1 MDFKNSFTAKN
12 ISFSLLILFIVVCIV
27 KMPDIAL
34 LLFVGY
40 VISCAINPV
49 VDKLS
54 EKMSRT
60 LATSVMLTAVI
71 AVTLGIFIPIIIMAV
86 REIREFI
93 TQLPQQIENIQAYLD
108 SVKIG
113 GQSLAQLFNLD
124 AGLSNSGQIAQ
135 EIIDK
140 SINITVGALGVITIL
155 VTLAIIVFFFT
166 NDKDKIKKTTLRLFP
181 QEMREDSSRIIDD
194 LEQKVGGYVTAQF
207 LAMTQVGVC
216 VAIGL
221 AILRVDYAVFLGFI
235 SAVMDLVP
243 IVGPII
249 SGVLILLV
257 SFSNGPVICAL
268 AIGVLLFA
276 QFIENNW
283 AKPYFF
289 SKYMDLH
296 PLIVIFSFVLAA
308 KLIGVIGVIF
318 APAIAAVIVTLFD
331 EIYVRIMNEG
341 KKID

>member
-1 MDFKNSFTAKN
+1 MDFKNCFTAKN
-12 ISFSLLILFIVVCIV
+12 ISFSLLTLFIIFCIL

-34 LLFVGY
+34 LIFVGY
-40 VISCAINPV
+40 VISCAINPL

-54 EKMSRT
+54 DKMSRT
-60 LATSVMLTAVI
+60 IATSITLAAII
-71 AVTLGIFIPIIIMAV
+71 AVTLGLFTPIIIMTV
-86 REIREFI
+86 KEIKEFI
-93 TQLPQQIENIQAYLD
+93 TQLPTQIENILTYLD

-113 GQSLAQLFNLD
+113 GQSLAQFFNLD
-124 AGLSNSGQIAQ
+124 AGLTNSGQIAQ

-140 SINITVGALGVITIL
+140 SINFTVGALGVITIL
-155 VTLAIIVFFFT
+155 VTIAIIVFFFT
-166 NDKDKIKKTTLRLFP
+166 NDRDKIKKGALRLFP
-181 QEMREDSSRIIDD
+181 IDLRNDASRIIDD

-207 LAMTQVGVC
+207 LSVTQVGIC

-221 AILRVDYAVFLGFI
+221 AILHVNYAIFLGFI
-235 SAVMDLVP
+235 SAIFDLVP
-243 IVGPII
+243 VVGPVI
-249 SGVLILLV
+249 SGVIILVAAFSHGPLI
-257 SFSNGPVICAL
+257 SAL
-268 AIGVLLFA
+268 AVVVLLIA

-308 KLIGVIGVIF
+308 KLIGVIGVVF

-331 EIYVRIMNEG
+331 EIYVRIMNEET
-341 KKID
+341 KK

>member
-12 ISFSLLILFIVVCIV
+12 ISFSLLILFIFFCIV

-49 VDKLS
+49 VNKLS

-60 LATSVMLTAVI
+60 LATSIMLTVVI
-71 AVTLGIFIPIIIMAV
+71 AATLGLFIPIIVMAV
-86 REIREFI
+86 KEIKEFI
-93 TQLPQQIENIQAYLD
+93 TQLPGQIDNIQMYLD

-113 GQSLAQLFNLD
+113 KQSLSQLFNLD
-124 AGLSNSGQIAQ
+124 AGLANSGQIAQ

-140 SINITVGALGVITIL
+140 SINFTVGALGVITIL
-155 VTLAIIVFFFT
+155 VTVAIIVFFFT
-166 NDKDKIKKTTLRLFP
+166 NDRERIKNSTLRLLP
-181 QEMREDSSRIIDD
+181 ASLREDASRIIDD

-207 LAMTQVGVC
+207 LSITQVGVC
-216 VAIGL
+216 VAVGL
-221 AILRVDYAVFLGFI
+221 AILHVNYAVFLGFI

-243 IVGPII
+243 VVGPVI
-249 SGVLILLV
+249 SGVVILLV
-257 SFSNGPVICAL
+257 AISHGPVIAAL
-268 AIGVLLFA
+268 AIGVLLLA

-308 KLIGVIGVIF
+308 KLIGVIGVVF

-331 EIYVRIMNEG
+331 EIYVKIMNEDG
-341 KKID
+341 KN